1 MKKREILFRY
11 TLILIINLFVFLIAG
26 YYLDMYFH
34 TDWKLIILF
43 LILSIVSLVI
53 LTQILIRKNL
63 NKLNKIIK
71 NATHK

>member
-1 MKKREILFRY
+1 MKKRKILIRY
-11 TLILIINLFVFLIAG
+11 TLILIINLFVFLTIG
-26 YYLDMYFH
+26 YYLDRYFN

-53 LTQILIRKNL
+53 LTQMLIRKNL

-71 NATHK
+71 NATYK